1 MTIANTVDLA
11 VLRFDGKRFDG
22 HSLDVE
28 CTRELIAYRNI
39 VLECAKE
46 LWRRK
51 NPSRERLPR
60 NFVEG
65 FQVEFGEIRDG
76 SAAVPLRR
84 VKAEDQA
91 ELDWGNIDE
100 FDEAALLVD
109 EAILAAGTDQLLPEG
124 FPNNVIPLFR
134 EFGKTLRDDEVL
146 YTKARHASSESA
158 YTAGGRKRL
167 SDWVAPT
174 YEDSIDVTGEVC
186 MAQVGKDRGKF
197 SIVDDAN
204 GVTLEGRFSNEQE
217 AQVLDALR
225 NHRSARLR
233 VMGVGEFE
241 TQSRTLKR
249 IARVDEASQPELAGH
264 FDENATPIWDQLS
277 AIGDAAPDGIWDAI
291 PSDLSTRID
300 EVVYRRGNE

>member
-1 MTIANTVDLA
+1 MSMRNTVDLA
-11 VLRFDGKRFDG
+11 VLRFDGSRFEG
-22 HSLDVE
+22 HALDVE

-46 LWRRK
+46 LWKRK
-51 NPSRERLPR
+51 NPDRERLPR
-60 NFVEG
+60 NFEDG
-65 FQVEFGEIRDG
+65 FQVEFGEILDG

-84 VKAEDQA
+84 VKSADQA
-91 ELDWGNIDE
+91 ELDWGNMDE

-109 EAILAAGTDQLLPEG
+109 KAILAADTDQLLPTE
-124 FPNNVIPLFR
+124 FPNNVIPLFSV
-134 EFGKTLRDDEVL
+134 FGKTLGDDEVL

-158 YTAGGRKRL
+158 YTHCARKRL
-167 SDWVAPT
+167 SEWVAPT

-204 GVTLEGRFSNEQE
+204 GATVEGRFDVEQE
-217 AQVLDALR
+217 AQVLEALR

-233 VMGVGEFE
+233 VKGVGEFE

-249 IARVDEASQPELAGH
+249 IARVDEASQPELAAN
-264 FDENATPIWDQLS
+264 FDENAMPIWDQLS
-277 AIGDAAPDGIWDAI
+277 AIGEAAPDGTWDAV
-291 PSDLSTRID
+291 PTDLSTRID
-300 EVVYRRGNE
+300 DVVYRRGNE